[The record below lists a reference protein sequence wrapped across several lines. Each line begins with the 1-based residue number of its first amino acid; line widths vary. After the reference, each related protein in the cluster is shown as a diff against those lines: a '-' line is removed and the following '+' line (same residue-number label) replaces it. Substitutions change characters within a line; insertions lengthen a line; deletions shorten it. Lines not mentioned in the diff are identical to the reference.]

1 MENKYITVSALNRYL
16 QYKFDSDVHLQNVYI
31 KAEISN
37 LRISK
42 GILYFV
48 LKDSESELEGL
59 MFQNVLARLKFTPT
73 DGMTVLVTG
82 RISVYLKKGRYSITA
97 VNMEEAGLGDAYL
110 KFLQLKEKLQNE
122 GLFEQKYKLPLPKMS
137 ENIGVITSS
146 TGDALHDIVST
157 IEKRFPLAHIY
168 LYPAL
173 VQGEDAP
180 KSLIRALTK
189 ANEDRL
195 VDVIIIGRGG
205 GSVEDL
211 SCFNDEELA
220 RAIFNSKIPT
230 VSAVGHEA
238 DYTICDFVASLRAPT
253 PTGAAV
259 LVTSEKRDLM
269 ENIINENKHLASAM
283 KQKLISAF
291 NDYQNT
297 INRYGF
303 KNFLQILKTKE
314 DEVNN
319 LSYHLSLVSPIKV
332 IQGYEE
338 TVKALSLR
346 LSLINLEQKIG
357 TFYDKVLELQET
369 NTKLI
374 TTKLN
379 EAEMQVNQKIDKLI
393 ILNPLNLMQKGYTVS
408 YQNEKI
414 VSSVHQLKPDSPL
427 TVRFVDGKVKTKI
440 IEVEDEIIS

>member
-1 MENKYITVSALNRYL
+1 MENKYITVSALNRYI
-16 QYKFDSDVHLQNVYI
+16 QYKFDNDIHLQNVYI

-37 LRISK
+37 IRFSK

-48 LKDSESELEGL
+48 LKDNESELEGL
-59 MFQNVLARLKFTPT
+59 MFQNVLSRLKFTPS

-82 RISVYLKKGRYSITA
+82 RINLYTKKGRYSITA
-97 VNMEEAGLGDAYL
+97 SNMEEAGLGDAYL
-110 KFLQLKEKLQNE
+110 KFLKLKEKLQNE
-122 GLFEQKYKLPLPKMS
+122 GLFDQKYKLPIPKMS
-137 ENIGVITSS
+137 EKIGVVTSS

-157 IEKRFPLAHIY
+157 IEKRFPLAQIY

-173 VQGEDAP
+173 VQGDEAP
-180 KSLIRALTK
+180 KSLITALEK
-189 ANEDRL
+189 ANNDQL

-220 RAIFNSKIPT
+220 RVIFNSKIPI

-259 LVTSEKRDLM
+259 LVTNEKREIFESIVNLQR
-269 ENIINENKHLASAM
+269 HLASAV

-291 NDYQNT
+291 NNYQNI
-297 INRYGF
+297 INSYGY
-303 KNFLQILKTKE
+303 KNFLQLLKTRE
-314 DEVNN
+314 DEVNY

-332 IQGYEE
+332 IQGHEE
-338 TVKALSLR
+338 TINALQLR
-346 LSLINLEQKIG
+346 LSLINLDQKID
-357 TFYDKVLELQET
+357 TLYEKVLDLQHQNE
-369 NTKLI
+369 KLI
-374 TTKLN
+374 LVKIN
-379 EAEMQVNQKIDKLI
+379 EEEANINQRIDKLI
-393 ILNPLNLMQKGYTVS
+393 LLNPLNLMQKGYTVS
-408 YQNEKI
+408 YQNNKI
-414 VSSVHQLKPDSPL
+414 VTSINQIDKNSQL
-427 TVRFVDGKVKTKI
+427 TVRFVDGKIKTKV